1 MVNKRKKGKK
11 DTENERKKESKKLVG
26 LLPTCTC
33 STAMEES
40 EDEIEKRKKEKKE
53 NKNLV
58 DMLPTCSTAME
69 ETADER
75 KKGKKESKKRFGL
88 PCSSTKVDNGNDRKT
103 RMKEKKEDKKPVGL
117 LPTCSTAMEETEDER
132 KKGKKEKK
140 VSKKQLG
147 LMRSGRKKGK
157 DERTKGKQKNESKKR
172 VGLLPKCTKCS
183 STTTGNGRKKGKQ
196 EKNDNEQMVDM
207 IPSTT
212 MEESRDEIEKINA
225 EKERKKLI
233 GMLPITMEETGDVGI
248 PVGQLT
254 DDALLIIFSQLSIK
268 EKVASISRVCKR
280 WNRVVKVG
288 AIWRHVDMWEW
299 QEVVPSSVRRS
310 RKLNKPYTRRQAKIE
325 APAKVTFELRPM
337 IKKERKALKF
347 LQTYI
352 SGSLRTLNLC
362 VVSDNILQFLRDN
375 CPKLEILTLGSS
387 FEHRDFLPAP
397 GIRNVDFSLVPSSV
411 VKLKIQSGWAERGK
425 VVPPN
430 PLEGLAK
437 DPFPNMKELILERHV
452 SYPAELFQRLSHCT
466 ALKSLSLISFERVGD
481 FAVLAKGLAGLEEL
495 CLQSCIRENAATK
508 KVLFQ
513 IADNMTSLMHIKLRA
528 GPTPQDEQVSV
539 DCGISRLRSCKNLR
553 QVWLENLH
561 TFSISGFKTLTTGL
575 PNLQEVVLVD
585 CDRVDDAFLEH
596 IQNQLKSLKLLRLIR
611 CVQLTDF
618 GTKFLLHH
626 PSIEHLEIVGKL
638 QTTRVFPTPKIICEI
653 AESMESLKTLK
664 VLITG
669 HPPTDVLKPHFHQLK
684 NMRPEME
691 IRIYL
696 RPDVEMELFG
706 CRCSYEDDTSG

>member
-11 DTENERKKESKKLVG
+11 DTGNEREKGKKDSKKVVDMLPTCSTTKEETRNERKTRMKEKNEDKKLVG
-26 LLPTCTC
+26 L
-33 STAMEES
+33 
-40 EDEIEKRKKEKKE
+40 
-53 NKNLV
+53 
-58 DMLPTCSTAME
+58 LPTCSTAME
-69 ETADER
+69 ETGNER
-75 KKGKKESKKRFGL
+75 KKGLKERKENKNM
-88 PCSSTKVDNGNDRKT
+88 VD
-103 RMKEKKEDKKPVGL
+103 M

-132 KKGKKEKK
+132 KKGKKKK
-140 VSKKQLG
+140 KESKKQLG
-147 LMRSGRKKGK
+147 LTRSGRKKGK
-157 DERTKGKQKNESKKR
+157 DERTKGKQKNESKKQ

-183 STTTGNGRKKGKQ
+183 ITATGNGRKKGKQ

-212 MEESRDEIEKINA
+212 MEESWDEIEKRKNA

-268 EKVASISRVCKR
+268 ERVASISRVCKR

-411 VKLKIQSGWAERGK
+411 VRLKIQSGWAERGK

-466 ALKSLSLISFERVGD
+466 ALKSLSLISFERVSD

-513 IADNMTSLMHIKLRA
+513 IADNMTSLTHIKLRA

-539 DCGISRLRSCKNLR
+539 DSGISRLRSCKNLR

-575 PNLQEVVLVD
+575 PNLQEIVLVD

-626 PSIEHLEIVGKL
+626 PSVEHLEIVGKL